1 MALPVSLAKARE
13 ALLEVQ
19 EAHLGNNPG
28 KDPVMWDIALA
39 LRGIA
44 DALERA
50 EMQQHQIL
58 HELRQMRR

>member
-13 ALLEVQ
+13 
-19 EAHLGNNPG
+19 
-28 KDPVMWDIALA
+28 
-39 LRGIA
+39 A